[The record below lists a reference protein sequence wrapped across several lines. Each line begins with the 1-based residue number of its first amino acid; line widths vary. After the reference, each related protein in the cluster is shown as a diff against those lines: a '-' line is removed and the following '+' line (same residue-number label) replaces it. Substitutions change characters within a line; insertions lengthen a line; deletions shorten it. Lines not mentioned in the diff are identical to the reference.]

1 MSVWDYGG
9 QAVFQT
15 IQHLYM
21 PRLGVYVLAFKL
33 LDVHVESRRAEALHY
48 LTFWL
53 RSIDMHAAYRGAEA
67 THQQCPPL
75 VLIGTH
81 LDEVEKLPDCD
92 AVLESID
99 AILKENFGGKIK
111 SFQADSDTLIPGREF
126 LYNKE
131 QAPLSCSQT
140 GSAASLRRSQ
150 SLCFF
155 PVNALD
161 CNDANLRKLRS
172 LLVRAITEDPL
183 KYLEDP
189 IPITW
194 LRVFDKL
201 GEAGKEAPLMKI
213 YSADPSEPSV
223 IALMREAN
231 ALHDCS
237 DDLSCKAQAQAML
250 QLFHLLGTVVRNSL
264 ALLTFLSVR
273 IGLSLPRSY

>member
-1 MSVWDYGG
+1 
-9 QAVFQT
+9 
-15 IQHLYM
+15 
-21 PRLGVYVLAFKL
+21 
-33 LDVHVESRRAEALHY
+33 VESRRAEALHY

-53 RSIDMHAAYRGAEA
+53 RSIDMHAAYRGKEA
-67 THQQCPPL
+67 THEQCPPL
-75 VLIGTH
+75 LLIGTH

-92 AVLESID
+92 AILKSVD

-131 QAPLSCSQT
+131 QPLLSCPQP
-140 GSAASLRRSQ
+140 GSATSPRRSQ

-161 CNDANLRKLRS
+161 CNDANLSDLRS
-172 LLVRAITEDPL
+172 LLIRAITEDPL

-223 IALMREAN
+223 IALMREAD
-231 ALHDCS
+231 AMRDCA
-237 DDLSCKAQAQAML
+237 DDLQMCKAQAQAML
-250 QLFHLLGTVVRNSL
+250 QLFHLLGTVVCHSL
-264 ALLTFLSVR
+264 AQLAFLCEPGFR
-273 IGLSLPRSY
+273 FFARMDCRSQRTCRYTSIACPVWRTT